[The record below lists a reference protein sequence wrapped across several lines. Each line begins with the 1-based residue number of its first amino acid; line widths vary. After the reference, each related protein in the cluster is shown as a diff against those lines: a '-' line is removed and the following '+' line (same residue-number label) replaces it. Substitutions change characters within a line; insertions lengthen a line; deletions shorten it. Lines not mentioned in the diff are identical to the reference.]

1 MPRGREIN
9 RLIVVPFYELKLLM
23 LCGTSY
29 LKYFVIFPLAV
40 QKGGRPV
47 GDSKVPDACNF
58 LLCCRH
64 VMTFGSVQ
72 AKIFPR
78 KRVVLLELTQYR
90 ITQLPTPRHFNLALT
105 PWLQFSTLKYPHLQ
119 FLLCARAQKTR

>member
-64 VMTFGSVQ
+64 VINELADSFQMRLVKYLISSV
-72 AKIFPR
+72 
-78 KRVVLLELTQYR
+78 
-90 ITQLPTPRHFNLALT
+90 
-105 PWLQFSTLKYPHLQ
+105 
-119 FLLCARAQKTR
+119 